1 MVHIEGLDT
10 LLKEHPFF
18 EGISDEYG
26 ELVAGC
32 AANEVVRAG
41 GYVFREGD
49 PADKFYLLRNGEV
62 SVHVP
67 ALVGPVFEIQS
78 LGKDQVLG
86 WSWLIQPY
94 RWSFQARVM
103 QDTDIIEFD
112 GEAIRA
118 HCESDPR
125 FGYGLFKRF
134 AALMSERLAAARQ
147 TMMDQWNPPGFAR
160 AWARLSKATSWAE
173 KMPGGRS
180 LAPVD

>member
-1 MVHIEGLDT
+1 MADASIEKYLSSHEFFSGLDDDSIKF
-10 LLKEHPFF
+10 L
-18 EGISDEYG
+18 
-26 ELVAGC
+26 AGC
-32 AANEVVRAG
+32 AREKRVEKGDVLFRQGDSAN
-41 GYVFREGD
+41 
-49 PADKFYLLRNGEV
+49 KFYLLLNGAV

-112 GEAIRA
+112 GDAIRA

-134 AALMSERLAAARQ
+134 AGLMSERLAAARQ
-147 TMMDQWNPPGFAR
+147 TMMDQWNPPGFA
-160 AWARLSKATSWAE
+160 
-173 KMPGGRS
+173 
-180 LAPVD
+180 